1 MFAWWWRDAGT
12 LAERQREGP
21 LSQQRGRRRDD
32 TAAGGWHGFLAGSRG
47 ERTRDS
53 GGWRG
58 FLAGSRGERTRD
70 SDGSRARVLA
80 WFSRRGGS
88 GGGAKWRRSSARWW
102 PELQR
107 EMEERNCRESCAHEE
122 ERGCCYEP

>member
-21 LSQQRGRRRDD
+21 LSQQRGRRGDD

-58 FLAGSRGERTRD
+58 FLAGSRVVFSTGWQWWRSEMEEEQREMVAGITERNGGE
-70 SDGSRARVLA
+70 
-80 WFSRRGGS
+80 
-88 GGGAKWRRSSARWW
+88 K
-102 PELQR
+102 LQR
-107 EMEERNCRESCAHEE
+107 ELRA
-122 ERGCCYEP
+122 RGRKGLQY